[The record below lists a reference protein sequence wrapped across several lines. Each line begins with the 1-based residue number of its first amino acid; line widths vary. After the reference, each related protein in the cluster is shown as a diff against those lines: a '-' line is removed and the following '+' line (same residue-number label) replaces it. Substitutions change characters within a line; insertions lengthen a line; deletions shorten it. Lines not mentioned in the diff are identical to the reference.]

1 VPRVKSG
8 RARHEA
14 RHGRRDGAF
23 AFALGALILI
33 LFIGVPMIALLFDVR
48 PDAWL
53 RALGSEQAQRA
64 LGLTLVTT
72 AIATALCVALGLPLA
87 YLLARFEF
95 RGKAALDALVDLPVT
110 IPPVVVGL
118 ALLLAFGRQGLIG
131 RSLDAFGIRIAFS
144 TTAVV
149 MAQVAM
155 AAPFFVR
162 AARAGFE
169 AVDERLE
176 HAAWSLGASRLHAFR
191 TVLVPMARPALL
203 AGAVMAWARALSEF
217 GATMMFAGNMPGRT
231 QTLSLAV
238 MSTMETD
245 LETAVAVAA
254 LSLALGIL
262 ALVAMR
268 LIARRM
274 EAR

>member
-1 VPRVKSG
+1 MVRSRRRRNDG
-8 RARHEA
+8 R
-14 RHGRRDGAF
+14 F
-23 AFALGALILI
+23 AFAAGSLLLV
-33 LFIGVPMIALLFDVR
+33 LFIGVPMFALLFDVR
-48 PDAWL
+48 PDAWI
-53 RALGSEQAQRA
+53 RALASAEAQRA
-64 LGLTLVTT
+64 LGLTLLTT
-72 AIATALCVALGLPLA
+72 SIATVICVVLGLPLA

-95 RGKAALDALVDLPVT
+95 RGKGLLDALVDLPVT

-131 RSLDAFGIRIAFS
+131 RHLDAFGIRIAFS
-144 TTAVV
+144 TAAVV

-176 HAAWSLGASRLHAFR
+176 HAAWSLGASRAHAFR
-191 TVLVPMARPALL
+191 TIAMPLAMPSLL

-217 GATMMFAGNMPGRT
+217 GATMMFAGNLPGRT

-254 LSLALGIL
+254 LSLALGVV
-262 ALVAMR
+262 ALIAMR
-268 LIARRM
+268 WFARRV
-274 EAR
+274 EAA